1 MMPPFVQALRPHQW
15 VKNLLVVAPLLFT
28 PQGLV
33 YEAASWLM
41 VALAF
46 TSFCCAA
53 SSIYL
58 LNDIVDRDEDARHP
72 KKRHRAIAS
81 GRLPVGVA
89 RLQLLGMLCGA
100 FGFGMLLPATA
111 AGVPFVLWPA
121 SYLVLNLAY
130 SFWLKRLVVID
141 CMCIALGFQLRVQA
155 GAAAIDVHASHWLLL
170 CTFFFSL
177 FLAFC
182 KRYEEL
188 SRQAE
193 ASGQTRKTMADYT
206 PTFLSMMIGP
216 LAALSILSYS
226 LYTVSPETIATHGSD
241 RLMFTVPIVTYGVFR
256 YLFLVYRRKE
266 GGDPA
271 LLLFRDLPLVVSGL
285 GYAGLVFVLLRV
297 VPGAT

>member
-1 MMPPFVQALRPHQW
+1 MMPPFVEALRPHQW
-15 VKNLLVVAPLLFT
+15 VKNLLVMAPLLFT

-33 YEAASWLM
+33 YQASAWLTVLCAFAA
-41 VALAF
+41 
-46 TSFCCAA
+46 FCCAA

-58 LNDIVDRDEDARHP
+58 LNDIVDREEDARHP
-72 KKRHRAIAS
+72 KKRSRPIAS
-81 GRLPVGVA
+81 GRLPVGIA
-89 RLQLLGMLCGA
+89 RLLLVGMLFGA
-100 FGFGMLLPATA
+100 AGFGLLVPATTQ
-111 AGVPFVLWPA
+111 GVPFLLWPA
-121 SYLVLNLAY
+121 CYLALNLAY

-141 CMCIALGFQLRVQA
+141 CMCIALGFQLRVMA
-155 GAAAIDVHASHWLLL
+155 GAASIDVHASHWLLL

-193 ASGQTRKTMADYT
+193 ATGQTRKTMEDYT
-206 PTFLSMMIGP
+206 PAFLNMMIGP

-226 LYTVSPETIATHGSD
+226 LYTVSPETVATHGSD

-271 LLLFRDLPLVVSGL
+271 QLLFRDLPLVVSGL
-285 GYAGLVFVLLRV
+285 AYAGLVLVLLRV
-297 VPGAT
+297 VPGAG

>member
-1 MMPPFVQALRPHQW
+1 MMPPFVEALRPHQW

-28 PQGLV
+28 PRGLV
-33 YEAASWLM
+33 YQGEAWLQ

-46 TSFCCAA
+46 ASFCCAA

-58 LNDIVDRDEDARHP
+58 LNDIVDREEDARHP
-72 KKRHRAIAS
+72 KKRHRPIAS

-89 RLQLLGMLCGA
+89 RVLLLGTLAGA
-100 FGFGMLLPATA
+100 FGFGLLVPPA
-111 AGVPFVLWPA
+111 AGAPFVVWPA
-121 SYLVLNLAY
+121 AYLLLNLAY

-155 GAAAIDVHASHWLLL
+155 GAAAIAVTASHWLLL

-193 ASGQTRKTMADYT
+193 ATGQTRATMKDYT
-206 PTFLSMMIGP
+206 PAFLNMMIGP
-216 LAALSILSYS
+216 LAALSILSYA
-226 LYTVSPETIATHGSD
+226 LYTVSPETVATHGSD

-256 YLFLVYRRKE
+256 YLFLVYRRSE

-271 LLLFRDLPLVVSGL
+271 QLLFRDLPLVVSGVA
-285 GYAGLVFVLLRV
+285 YAGLVFVLLRV
-297 VPGAT
+297 MSGAD